1 VKYVNPRGV
10 EREGADVISFKQK
23 ESGVLSSKRGSKESG
38 VSKNSK
44 LSKTAESSIL
54 LGLPRTQFS
63 RQELKKI

>member
-10 EREGADVISFKQK
+10 EREGADIVSFKQK
-23 ESGVLSSKRGSKESG
+23 ESVLSSKRGSRESR